1 MTPFR
6 SICLLR
12 AAVSLRLVAM
22 GGGRSRIPLGIEK
35 MLRIN
40 IFDPVRLVPTAGP
53 SLTRLLAATRMA

>member
-22 GGGRSRIPLGIEK
+22 GGGRPRTPLEIEN
-35 MLRIN
+35 MLRLN
-40 IFDPVRLVPTAGP
+40 VFDPVRIVPTARP